1 MKTKRLIILKTLP
14 IFSWKRSQLCNYK
27 YVIPRKVLKTGSH
40 VRCKCKRKS
49 KLVSVQR
56 KCKERE
62 IRKRSKSIFPRWPTM
77 IALLPIHTCGKR
89 TQILAQE
96 DENVFITWVDAC
108 VCVCICVG
116 WFTRSIPCIC
126 NCVLLRSPG
135 VIDWPRE
142 VWVLILSLS

>member
-1 MKTKRLIILKTLP
+1 ME
-14 IFSWKRSQLCNYK
+14 
-27 YVIPRKVLKTGSH
+27 GSEEWFTRAMQMQTQTQMEMEASSH
-40 VRCKCKRKS
+40 
-49 KLVSVQR
+49 VQR

-135 VIDWPRE
+135 VLDLQRE

>member
-1 MKTKRLIILKTLP
+1 ME
-14 IFSWKRSQLCNYK
+14 
-27 YVIPRKVLKTGSH
+27 GSEDWFTRAMQMQTQTQMEMQASSH
-40 VRCKCKRKS
+40 
-49 KLVSVQR
+49 VQR
-56 KCKERE
+56 KRKERE
-62 IRKRSKSIFPRWPTM
+62 IRKRSRSIFPRWPTM
-77 IALLPIHTCGKR
+77 IELLPIHTCGKR

-135 VIDWPRE
+135 VID
-142 VWVLILSLS
+142 